1 MPDAPSVRDRL
12 LGLIAALLV
21 IAGLRWSYPVSMPL
35 AGAIFI
41 VAVIWPVKPRLDRVL
56 PAALS
61 YLLTGFL
68 LLLVLLGFF
77 GAVYFSAS
85 QVVQS
90 FVERQEEFRSLYDAF
105 LAFLR
110 RRGLPTPLEQ
120 DSFARLVG
128 LAQAALS
135 RLYTV
140 LGYLGFVA
148 ILVLLGLPEVPAF
161 RRKLHDGL
169 PSSDRH
175 QVLETAGRIA
185 GVFRGYLGVTLLV
198 SLLTGLASMTWA
210 LAIGLDLAITFGLL
224 NFLLNFV
231 PVFGNII
238 GIVLPTLYALIQF
251 QDWTM
256 PLVTFLGYAILQVII
271 SNFVYPWMQG
281 ERLSLSPAAIVV
293 ALAFWSWVWGI
304 AGALLAV
311 PLTAAV
317 AIVCGR
323 FNSTEWVAKVL
334 SKG

>member
-1 MPDAPSVRDRL
+1 MPEAPSVRDRL
-12 LGLIAALLV
+12 LGLIVSLLV

-41 VAVIWPVKPRLDRVL
+41 VAVIWPVKQWLDRVL

-61 YLLTGFL
+61 YLLAGML

-90 FVERQEEFRSLYDAF
+90 FVDRQEEFRSLYDTF
-105 LAFLR
+105 LASLR
-110 RRGLPTPLEQ
+110 RHGLPTPLEQ
-120 DSFARLVG
+120 DGFARLVG

-140 LGYLGFVA
+140 LGYLGFIA

-161 RRKLHDGL
+161 RRKLHHGVSD
-169 PSSDRH
+169 SDR
-175 QVLETAGRIA
+175 QDVLDTAERIA
-185 GVFRGYLGVTLLV
+185 SVFRSYLGVTVLV
-198 SLLTGLASMTWA
+198 SLFTGLASMAWA
-210 LAIGLDLAITFGLL
+210 LAIGLDLAVTWGLL

-238 GIVLPTLYALIQF
+238 GIILPTLYALIQF

-256 PLVTFLGYAILQVII
+256 LLVTFLGYTVLQVAV

-323 FNSTEWVAKVL
+323 FSSTEWIARML